1 MDLSWVSVQYYNFLA
16 EVWIAIPRT
25 SSKCLKQPQKRMLGK
40 SCLFGQ
46 SLSKHLVI

>member
-25 SSKCLKQPQKRMLGK
+25 SFL
-40 SCLFGQ
+40 
-46 SLSKHLVI
+46 